1 MPVLKAERVLIEAE
15 EKRVA
20 NDFRLKRLGKIFFE
34 RLRVEMEESKVEAE
48 KDKFKAALRNKVS
61 SWLQE
66 LDNKPV
72 GAAASDEQKE

>member
-1 MPVLKAERVLIEAE
+1 MPTLKAERVLIEAE

-20 NDFRLKRLGKIFFE
+20 DAFRFKRFGKIFLE
-34 RLRVEMEESKVEAE
+34 RLRVEAEESKVEAE

-66 LDNKPV
+66 LDNK
-72 GAAASDEQKE
+72 